1 MRAQTSALLEEDKTT
16 AEFKRERRKVP
27 LTGLLCFCFVSAQ
40 APFINRMSL
49 SAIGLCNKE
58 RREWLIGGE
67 GKSLQQVRQEFLGI
81 FQVSGKTTCA

>member
-58 RREWLIGGE
+58 RREWLIGARASPSS
-67 GKSLQQVRQEFLGI
+67 KLGRN
-81 FQVSGKTTCA
+81 F

>member
-40 APFINRMSL
+40 APFINLMSL
-49 SAIGLCNKE
+49 SQIHYRQDHKYK
-58 RREWLIGGE
+58 R
-67 GKSLQQVRQEFLGI
+67 LQNNY
-81 FQVSGKTTCA
+81 